1 MKPIMLEM
9 TAFGSYAGKTGIRF
23 SDFRQGLFLISGE
36 TGAGKTMI
44 FDAIAFALYGKASG
58 NDRDPMRMH
67 CDRVGLDE
75 DTVVKLVFEQEGKE
89 YTVERTL
96 HFSKK
101 RGADG
106 QYGEAKQSAV
116 LREPDGNTTEGQ
128 EKVNSRCTE
137 LLGMNVDQFRKIVM
151 LAQGEFREF
160 LKADSDRKNEILGR
174 LFDNSTFTR
183 YQALMSG
190 ARALLQEQRKENTGR
205 LRELI
210 DSAFPPETCAAEER
224 LKYSPENPDCIR
236 NLAALEAEDAA
247 RTAEL
252 ERKQNGIHDMLM
264 KLNGILGAA
273 EGVNNDLDELDSR
286 KAHLQ
291 ALQSREAE
299 IRELEKTVRTAAA
312 ALRAVRP
319 KIAERER
326 AEAALEKAREEIRNL
341 EQRMAECGGALEKAK
356 NTAAND
362 ADAKNRA
369 EKAAADI
376 QGLRNLMGKYRE
388 LSERTAE
395 RERAAQAEQAARAAR
410 EAAEKQLEALAAE
423 QEENRKRL
431 EELKDIDH
439 EAAGLAE
446 AAETAERNLNI
457 LAGRDGIADGIRF
470 AKERER
476 LLEESVVWL
485 GELAR
490 RAGEKEENRHT
501 VYRRFISGQ
510 AGVLAD
516 SLRKE
521 ISEAGSARCPVC
533 GTTHSRGDEGE
544 FAEKAEN
551 TPTEQQVRAAE
562 EAFKQAEQERKN
574 QEIRVQEIRSASE
587 TEKNG
592 ILRRADPLFPGCV
605 WEQLAAESFPEEAE
619 KAFREEAA
627 KTAGELKAARERQ
640 RVRNRL
646 LQRQAENDGETR
658 KLAEAAD
665 EYRRTE
671 GAQHAAAAAAE
682 SAAAELR
689 KMLLFASGEEAQA
702 RIREL
707 EAGLK
712 ELRQRIEAHADAE
725 KRAQQAY
732 DIIRGRLEG
741 KKRELSGLEE
751 TLENARREADKT
763 LWENGFADE
772 SAASAAL
779 APAGGRDG
787 ETWIRE
793 QTGIVNA
800 YRNDRENTA
809 GRIAELEK
817 KTGGK
822 ARTDL
827 KTMKEQ
833 IRAQEEELQRAN
845 AETNNARNSLEAHR
859 RVLEKARGYRKA
871 LASTDSA
878 WRRLDALG
886 TLAAGSAGEGGKLS
900 FDRYVMGTVF
910 REILEMANRRIDIM
924 SGGRYELVHKRETER
939 KSSKAGLDIEV
950 RDTGIDKARPSS
962 LLSGGEGFYASLAL
976 ALGLSDVVQNH
987 AGGKRLDALFIDEG
1001 FGTLSPDVLDK
1012 AMEVLGQLSAGDRL
1026 VGIIS
1031 HVDKLDESIPQ
1042 KLRVTCDEKG
1052 SHVHMELA

>member
-67 CDRVGLDE
+67 CDRVSLDE

-174 LFDNSTFTR
+174 LFDNSAFTR

-341 EQRMAECGGALEKAK
+341 EQRMAECGGALEEAK

-533 GTTHSRGDEGE
+533 GTTHSRGDEGK

-587 TEKNG
+587 SEKNG
-592 ILRRADPLFPGCV
+592 ILRRADQLFPGCV

-689 KMLLFASGEEAQA
+689 KMLLFASGEEAQE

-827 KTMKEQ
+827 ETMKEQ

-859 RVLEKARGYRKA
+859 RVLEKALGYRKA